1 MMMKTI
7 LYPEPSGWAAL
18 STRPQKEAADLDA
31 IVRKVFDDVKREGDE
46 ALLHYTLKFDRVKVS
61 SLTPDTSLLENCA
74 ASLSPA
80 LREAIG
86 LSVRNIELFHSSQ
99 QEDVKVVETSPGV
112 FCRTESRPVE
122 KVGLY
127 IPGGTAPLFSTVL
140 MLAVPARL
148 AGCREVILC
157 TPPRADGS
165 IDPAILYAAR
175 ITGVTSIY
183 NIGGIQ
189 AIAAMTFGTE
199 TVPAVYKI
207 FGPGNQY
214 VTAAKQEATRSG
226 VAIDLPAGPS
236 EVLVIADSTS
246 NPEFVAADLLSQ
258 AEHGE
263 DSQVMLVSTELAV
276 TETVI
281 KSLES
286 QLARLPRRTIAT
298 AALEKSRAII
308 LSSLEECLSFSNVYA
323 PEHLIIATD
332 NASDLAGGVLNA
344 GSVFLGHY
352 SCESAGDYASGTNHT
367 LPTGGFARTYSGVS
381 LQSFMK
387 RITIQEVSPAGLVN
401 IGPAVITMAAEEGLE
416 AHAEAVRTRLNFLK
430 YV

>member
-1 MMMKTI
+1 MKTI
-7 LYPEPSGWAAL
+7 LYPKPSEWAAL
-18 STRPQKEAADLDA
+18 SLRPQKEAADLDN
-31 IVRKVFDDVKREGDE
+31 IVRNVFDDVKRKGDE
-46 ALLHYTLKFDRVKVS
+46 ALFHYTLKFDGVKLS
-61 SLTPDTSLLENCA
+61 SLTPDRSMWESCF
-74 ASLSPA
+74 ASVTPA
-80 LREAIG
+80 LREAIR
-86 LSVRNIELFHSSQ
+86 LSAGNIELFHSSQ
-99 QEDVKVVETSPGV
+99 TDDVKVVETSPGV

-165 IDPAILYAAR
+165 IDPAILYAAL

-214 VTAAKQEATRSG
+214 VTAAKQEATRAG

-263 DSQVMLVSTELAV
+263 DSQVMLVSTDV
-276 TETVI
+276 TVVERVLTA
-281 KSLES
+281 LES
-286 QLARLPRRTIAT
+286 ELARLPRRTIAA
-298 AALEKSRAII
+298 AALEMSRAVI
-308 LSSLEECLSFSNVYA
+308 LASHNECISFSNVYA

-332 NASDLAGGVLNA
+332 NAADLAGGVMNA

-367 LPTGGFARTYSGVS
+367 LPTGGFARSYSGVS
-381 LQSFMK
+381 LQSFIK
-387 RITIQEVSPAGLVN
+387 RITIQEVSPAGLKI

-416 AHAEAVRTRLNFLK
+416 AHAEAVRTRLNFLR

>member
-1 MMMKTI
+1 MIMKTI
-7 LYPEPSGWAAL
+7 LYPEPSEWAAL
-18 STRPQKEAADLDA
+18 SLRPQKEAADLDA
-31 IVRKVFDDVKREGDE
+31 IVRQVFDDVRKEGDE
-46 ALLHYTLKFDRVKVS
+46 ALLRYTLKFDGVKLS
-61 SLTPDTSLLENCA
+61 SLAPDMNLLESCV
-74 ASLSPA
+74 ASVSPA

-99 QEDVKVVETSPGV
+99 KEDVKVVETSPGV

-127 IPGGTAPLFSTVL
+127 VPGGTAPLFSTVL
-140 MLAVPARL
+140 MLAIPARL

-165 IDPAILYAAR
+165 IDPAILYAALV
-175 ITGVTSIY
+175 TGVTSIF

-189 AIAAMTFGTE
+189 AIAAMTFGTD
-199 TVPAVYKI
+199 TIPAVYKI

-214 VTAAKQEATRSG
+214 VTAAKQEATRAG

-263 DSQVMLVSTELAV
+263 DSQVMLVSTDVAV
-276 TETVI
+276 VE
-281 KSLES
+281 KALSALER
-286 QLARLPRRTIAT
+286 QLASLPRRTVAT
-298 AALEKSRAII
+298 AALEKSRAVI
-308 LSSLEECLSFSNVYA
+308 LTSPDECISFSNVYA

-332 NASDLAGGVLNA
+332 NAADLAGDVMNA

-367 LPTGGFARTYSGVS
+367 LPTGGFARSYSGVS

-387 RITIQEVSPAGLVN
+387 RITIQEVSPAGLKI
-401 IGPAVITMAAEEGLE
+401 IGPAVITMAAAEGLE
-416 AHAEAVRTRLNFLK
+416 AHAEAVKTRLNFLR

>member
-7 LYPEPSGWAAL
+7 LYPEPSNWAAL
-18 STRPQKEAADLDA
+18 SLRPQKEAADLDS
-31 IVRKVFDDVKREGDE
+31 IVRNVFDAVKRKGDE
-46 ALLHYTLKFDRVKVS
+46 ALLHYTLKFDGVKLS
-61 SLTPDTSLLENCA
+61 SLTPEKSLPESCFTSV
-74 ASLSPA
+74 SPA
-80 LREAIG
+80 LREAIR
-86 LSVRNIELFHSSQ
+86 LSAGNIELFHSSQ
-99 QEDVKVVETSPGV
+99 KDDVKVVETSPGV

-140 MLAVPARL
+140 MLAIPARL

-165 IDPAILYAAR
+165 IDPSILYAAM

-214 VTAAKQEATRSG
+214 VTAAKQEATRAG

-263 DSQVMLVSTELAV
+263 DSQVMLVSTDVAVVEKVLLALERELAW
-276 TETVI
+276 
-281 KSLES
+281 
-286 QLARLPRRTIAT
+286 LPRRTIAAT
-298 AALEKSRAII
+298 ALEKSRAVI
-308 LSSLEECLSFSNVYA
+308 LASHDECISFSNMYA
-323 PEHLIIATD
+323 PEHLIIATE
-332 NASDLAGGVLNA
+332 NAADLVGGVMNA
-344 GSVFLGHY
+344 GSVFLGQY

-367 LPTGGFARTYSGVS
+367 LPTGGFARSYSGVS
-381 LQSFMK
+381 LQSFIK
-387 RITIQEVSPAGLVN
+387 RITIQEVSPAGLKN
-401 IGPAVITMAAEEGLE
+401 IGQAVITMAAEEGLE
-416 AHAEAVRTRLNFLK
+416 AHAEAVRTRLNFLR

>member
-1 MMMKTI
+1 MKTF
-7 LYPEPSGWAAL
+7 LYPEPSEWAAL
-18 STRPQKEAADLDA
+18 SLRPQKEAADLDT
-31 IVRKVFDDVKREGDE
+31 IVRKVFEDVNKRGDE
-46 ALLHYTLKFDRVKVS
+46 ALLDYTLKFDRVKLL
-61 SLTPDTSLLENCA
+61 SLTPDRSFLESCS
-74 ASLSPA
+74 ASVSPA
-80 LREAIG
+80 LREAMR
-86 LSVRNIELFHSSQ
+86 LSAENIELFHSSQ
-99 QEDVKVVETSPGV
+99 KDDVKVIETSPGV

-140 MLAVPARL
+140 MLAIPARL

-157 TPPRADGS
+157 TPPRTDGS

-175 ITGVTSIY
+175 ITGVTSVY

-189 AIAAMTFGTE
+189 AIAAMTYGTH

-214 VTAAKQEATRSG
+214 VTAAKQEAIRAG

-263 DSQVMLVSTELAV
+263 DSQVMLVSTDVAV
-276 TETVI
+276 VDRVL
-281 KSLES
+281 SALER
-286 QLARLPRRTIAT
+286 QLTGLARHTIA
-298 AALEKSRAII
+298 AASLEKSRAVI
-308 LSSLEECLSFSNVYA
+308 LTSPNECISFSNVYA

-332 NASDLAGGVLNA
+332 NAGDLSGGVMNA

-367 LPTGGFARTYSGVS
+367 LPTGGFARNYSGVS

-387 RITIQEVSPAGLVN
+387 RITIQEVSPAGLKN
-401 IGPAVITMAAEEGLE
+401 IGPAIITMAAEEGLE
-416 AHAEAVRTRLNFLK
+416 AHAEAVRTRLNYLK

>member
-1 MMMKTI
+1 MKTI
-7 LYPEPSGWAAL
+7 LYPEPSEWAAL
-18 STRPQKEAADLDA
+18 SLRPQKEAADLDN
-31 IVRKVFDDVKREGDE
+31 IVRNVFDDVKRKGDE
-46 ALLHYTLKFDRVKVS
+46 ALFHYTQKFDGVKLS
-61 SLTPDTSLLENCA
+61 SLTPDRSMLESCYN
-74 ASLSPA
+74 SVTPS
-80 LREAIG
+80 LREAIR
-86 LSVRNIELFHSSQ
+86 LSASNIEFFHSSQ
-99 QEDVKVVETSPGV
+99 TDAVKVIETSPGV

-165 IDPAILYAAR
+165 IDPAILYAAM

-214 VTAAKQEATRSG
+214 VTAAKQEATRAG

-236 EVLVIADSTS
+236 EVLVIADGTS

-263 DSQVMLVSTELAV
+263 DSQVMLVSTDVAVVEKVLTALESELAG
-276 TETVI
+276 
-281 KSLES
+281 
-286 QLARLPRRTIAT
+286 LPRRTIAA
-298 AALEKSRAII
+298 AALEKSRAVI
-308 LSSLEECLSFSNVYA
+308 LTSHNECISFSNVYA

-332 NASDLAGGVLNA
+332 NAADLAAGVMNA

-367 LPTGGFARTYSGVS
+367 LPTGGFARSYSGVS

-387 RITIQEVSPAGLVN
+387 KITIQEISPAGLKN
-401 IGPAVITMAAEEGLE
+401 IGPAIITMAAEEGLE

>member
-1 MMMKTI
+1 
-7 LYPEPSGWAAL
+7 
-18 STRPQKEAADLDA
+18 
-31 IVRKVFDDVKREGDE
+31 
-46 ALLHYTLKFDRVKVS
+46 LHYTRKFDGVKLS
-61 SLTPDTSLLENCA
+61 SLTPDRSLLESCV
-74 ASLSPA
+74 ASVSPA
-80 LREAIG
+80 LREAIR
-86 LSVRNIELFHSSQ
+86 LSAGNIELFHSSQ
-99 QEDVKVVETSPGV
+99 KAGVTVVETSPGV

-140 MLAVPARL
+140 MLAIPARL

-165 IDPAILYAAR
+165 VDPAILFAAMM
-175 ITGVTSIY
+175 TGVTSIY

-199 TVPAVYKI
+199 TIPAVYKI

-214 VTAAKQEATRSG
+214 VTASKQEATRAG

-263 DSQVMLVSTELAV
+263 DSQVMLVSTDAAVVEKALIALDRLLAG
-276 TETVI
+276 
-281 KSLES
+281 
-286 QLARLPRRTIAT
+286 LPRRTV
-298 AALEKSRAII
+298 AAASLEKSRAVI
-308 LSSLEECLSFSNVYA
+308 LASHNDCISFSNVYA

-332 NASDLAGGVLNA
+332 NAADLAGDVMNA

-367 LPTGGFARTYSGVS
+367 LPTGGFARSYSGVS

-387 RITIQEVSPAGLVN
+387 TITIQEVSPAGLKN

-416 AHAEAVRTRLNFLK
+416 AHAEAVKTRLNFLR

>member
-1 MMMKTI
+1 MKTI
-7 LYPEPSGWAAL
+7 LYPEPSAWAAL
-18 STRPQKEAADLDA
+18 SSRPQKEAVDLDS
-31 IVRKVFDDVKREGDE
+31 IVRKVFDDVRKEGDE
-46 ALLHYTLKFDRVKVS
+46 ALLRYTLKFDGVKLS
-61 SLTPDTSLLENCA
+61 SLTPGKNQPESCF
-74 ASLSPA
+74 ASVSPA
-80 LREAIG
+80 LREAMS
-86 LSVRNIELFHSSQ
+86 LSVRNIERFHSSMKD
-99 QEDVKVVETSPGV
+99 DVKVVETSPGV

-140 MLAVPARL
+140 MLAIPARL
-148 AGCREVILC
+148 AGCREIILC

-165 IDPAILYAAR
+165 IDPAILYAAG
-175 ITGVTSIY
+175 ITGVTSIFS
-183 NIGGIQ
+183 IGGIQ

-214 VTAAKQEATRSG
+214 VTAAKQEAARSG

-258 AEHGE
+258 AEHGD
-263 DSQVMLVSTELAV
+263 DSQVMLVSTDVAVVEKVMVALESELAG
-276 TETVI
+276 
-281 KSLES
+281 
-286 QLARLPRRTIAT
+286 LPRRTIA
-298 AALEKSRAII
+298 AASLEKSRALI
-308 LSSLEECLSFSNVYA
+308 LASHNECISFSNVYA

-332 NASDLAGGVLNA
+332 NAADLARDVMNA

-367 LPTGGFARTYSGVS
+367 LPTGGFARSYSGVS

-387 RITIQEVSPAGLVN
+387 KITIQEVSPAGLKN

-416 AHAEAVRTRLNFLK
+416 AHAEAVRTRLNFLR

>member
-1 MMMKTI
+1 MKTI
-7 LYPEPSGWAAL
+7 LYPEPSDWAAL
-18 STRPQKEAADLDA
+18 SIRPQKEAADLDK
-31 IVRKVFDDVKREGDE
+31 IVRKVFDDIRKEGDE
-46 ALLHYTLKFDRVKVS
+46 ALFRYTLKFDGVKLS
-61 SLTPDTSLLENCA
+61 SLTPDSNLLQSCV
-74 ASLSPA
+74 ASVSPE
-80 LREAIG
+80 LREAIR
-86 LSVRNIELFHSSQ
+86 LSAGNIELFHSSQ
-99 QEDVKVVETSPGV
+99 KDDVKVVETSPGV

-127 IPGGTAPLFSTVL
+127 VPGGTAPLFSTVL
-140 MLAVPARL
+140 MLAIPARL

-199 TVPAVYKI
+199 TIPAVYKI

-214 VTAAKQEATRSG
+214 VTAAKQEAARAG

-236 EVLVIADSTS
+236 EVLVIADGTS

-263 DSQVMLVSTELAV
+263 DSQVMLVSTDVAV
-276 TETVI
+276 VEKVL
-281 KSLES
+281 SALER
-286 QLARLPRRTIAT
+286 QLAGLPRRTV
-298 AALEKSRAII
+298 AAASLEKSLVVI
-308 LSSLEECLSFSNVYA
+308 LTSLNECIAFSNVYA

-332 NASDLAGGVLNA
+332 NAADLAAGVMNA

-367 LPTGGFARTYSGVS
+367 LPTGGFARNYSGVS

-387 RITIQEVSPAGLVN
+387 RITIQEVSPAGLKK
-401 IGPAVITMAAEEGLE
+401 IGPAIITMAAEEGLE
-416 AHAEAVRTRLNFLK
+416 AHAEAVRTRLNFLR

>member
-1 MMMKTI
+1 
-7 LYPEPSGWAAL
+7 
-18 STRPQKEAADLDA
+18 
-31 IVRKVFDDVKREGDE
+31 
-46 ALLHYTLKFDRVKVS
+46 
-61 SLTPDTSLLENCA
+61 
-74 ASLSPA
+74 
-80 LREAIG
+80 
-86 LSVRNIELFHSSQ
+86 
-99 QEDVKVVETSPGV
+99 
-112 FCRTESRPVE
+112 
-122 KVGLY
+122 
-127 IPGGTAPLFSTVL
+127 
-140 MLAVPARL
+140 MLAIPARL

-165 IDPAILYAAR
+165 VDPAILFAAMM
-175 ITGVTSIY
+175 TGVTSIY

-199 TVPAVYKI
+199 TIPAVYKI

-214 VTAAKQEATRSG
+214 VTAAKQEATRAG

-263 DSQVMLVSTELAV
+263 DSQVMLVSTDAAVVEKALIALDRLLAG
-276 TETVI
+276 
-281 KSLES
+281 
-286 QLARLPRRTIAT
+286 LPRRTV
-298 AALEKSRAII
+298 AAASLEKSRAVI
-308 LSSLEECLSFSNVYA
+308 LASHNDCISFSNVYA

-332 NASDLAGGVLNA
+332 NAADLAGDVMNV

-367 LPTGGFARTYSGVS
+367 LPTGGFARSYSGVS

-387 RITIQEVSPAGLVN
+387 TITIQEVSPAGLKN
-401 IGPAVITMAAEEGLE
+401 IGPAVITLAAEEGLE
-416 AHAEAVRTRLNFLK
+416 AHAEAVKTRLNFLR

>member
-1 MMMKTI
+1 MIMKTI
-7 LYPEPSGWAAL
+7 LYPEPSEWAAL
-18 STRPQKEAADLDA
+18 SLRPQKEAADLDS
-31 IVRKVFDDVKREGDE
+31 IVRKVFDDVRKEGDE
-46 ALLHYTLKFDRVKVS
+46 ALLRYTLKFDGVKLS
-61 SLTPDTSLLENCA
+61 SLAPDMSLLESCV
-74 ASLSPA
+74 ASISPA
-80 LREAIG
+80 LREAIR
-86 LSVRNIELFHSSQ
+86 LSAGNIELFHSSQ
-99 QEDVKVVETSPGV
+99 KDDVKVVETSPGV

-127 IPGGTAPLFSTVL
+127 VPGGTAPLFSTVL
-140 MLAVPARL
+140 MLAIPARL

-165 IDPAILYAAR
+165 IDPAILYAAL
-175 ITGVTSIY
+175 ITGVTSIF

-199 TVPAVYKI
+199 TIPAVYKI

-214 VTAAKQEATRSG
+214 VTAAKQEATRAG

-263 DSQVMLVSTELAV
+263 DSQVMLVSTDVSVVEKALSA
-276 TETVI
+276 
-281 KSLES
+281 LER
-286 QLARLPRRTIAT
+286 QLAALPRRTV
-298 AALEKSRAII
+298 AAASLEKSRAVI
-308 LSSLEECLSFSNVYA
+308 LASQNECISFSNVYA

-332 NASDLAGGVLNA
+332 NAADLAGDVMNA

-367 LPTGGFARTYSGVS
+367 LPTGGFARSYSGVS

-387 RITIQEVSPAGLVN
+387 RITIQEVSPAGLKN

-416 AHAEAVRTRLNFLK
+416 AHAEAVKTRLNFLR